1 MKTYL
6 FLGVAIVAEVI
17 ATSALKASNSF
28 TVMVPTFTMIV
39 GYAVAFYFLSLTLQT
54 VPVGVAYAIWS
65 GSGIVLISAF
75 GWLVYGQK
83 LDLLGMIGIG
93 FIMYGVLIVN
103 LLSKSSVHKKA
114 REGYVFSCSNPNID
128 LLKPNTA
135 LNPIFSSLL

>member
-1 MKTYL
+1 MKNYL

-65 GSGIVLISAF
+65 GCGIVLISAF

-83 LDLLGMIGIG
+83 LDLWGMIGIG
-93 FIMYGVLIVN
+93 FIVFGVLIVN
-103 LLSKSSVHKKA
+103 LLSKSSVH
-114 REGYVFSCSNPNID
+114 
-128 LLKPNTA
+128 
-135 LNPIFSSLL
+135 